1 MCSFCY
7 PRKFAD
13 HKSKKPRFE
22 IYLMNPLGVGIL
34 YILYNLF
41 ADLVKYIFL
50 FQPIELL
57 KHKGQGTLVQG
68 TQSSYVCTG
77 SPN

>member
-7 PRKFAD
+7 THELAD
-13 HKSKKPRFE
+13 QISKTPRFGV
-22 IYLMNPLGVGIL
+22 YQMNPLGVGIF

-41 ADLVKYIFL
+41 ANLVKYIFL

-57 KHKGQGTLVQG
+57 EHKGQGTLVQG
-68 TQSSYVCTG
+68 SQSCHVCTG

>member
-7 PRKFAD
+7 TFKLAD
-13 HKSKKPRFE
+13 RESKTPRFGV
-22 IYLMNPLGVGIL
+22 YLMNPLGVGIL

-41 ADLVKYIFL
+41 DDLVKCIFL

-57 KHKGQGTLVQG
+57 EHKGQATLVQG
-68 TQSSYVCTG
+68 TQSSHVCTG

>member
-7 PRKFAD
+7 TFKLAD
-13 HKSKKPRFE
+13 HESKTPRFGV
-22 IYLMNPLGVGIL
+22 YLMNPLGVGIFH
-34 YILYNLF
+34 ILYNLF
-41 ADLVKYIFL
+41 TYSVKYIFL

-57 KHKGQGTLVQG
+57 EHKGQGTLVQG
-68 TQSSYVCTG
+68 TQSSHVCTG